1 MMGGTATV
9 DVHRRTAGVDSVTVT
24 CKVDGLGGWRCS
36 NAPGQGAEATCAPI
50 PMQATAAPS
59 RWLASQ
65 AGEILPALE
74 SGSPAQIEHAVAAL
88 HADPI
93 LQAELTSD
101 RSAAATDHDRDDPA
115 AKASKQGKQ
124 GKHRGKGHRR

>member
-1 MMGGTATV
+1 
-9 DVHRRTAGVDSVTVT
+9 
-24 CKVDGLGGWRCS
+24 
-36 NAPGQGAEATCAPI
+36 
-50 PMQATAAPS
+50 MQATAAPS

-124 GKHRGKGHRR
+124 GKHRGKHRGKGHRRYGRPSRRGGPHAVPAAGTTGGGAALGRQVALSAFETAPPWISASA